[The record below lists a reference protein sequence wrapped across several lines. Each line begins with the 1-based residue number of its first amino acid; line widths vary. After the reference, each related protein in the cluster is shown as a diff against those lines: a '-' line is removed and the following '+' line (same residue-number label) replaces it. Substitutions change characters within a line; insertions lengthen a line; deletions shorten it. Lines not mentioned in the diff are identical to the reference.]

1 MEKWGIIGGSF
12 DPIHLAHVYIAEEAK
27 NKLALDK
34 IIFMPVGSQP
44 LKTDK
49 RVTEASLRFKMV
61 KEAIK
66 GKNGFEVSDYEI
78 KKQGLSYTY
87 ETLEHFKK
95 SNREL
100 YFITGADCL
109 MDLDRW
115 KGVDRIF
122 KACKFV
128 VLTRPGFKAKELL
141 EQKETQEKRYG
152 GEIIFL
158 EVPGL
163 RISST
168 EIREKIRDGEK
179 IDNLL
184 SKDVIRI
191 IEEENLYRE

>member
-1 MEKWGIIGGSF
+1 MERWGIIGGSF

-44 LKTDK
+44 LKIDK

-66 GKNGFEVSDYEI
+66 GKNCFEVSDYEI

-163 RISST
+163 GISST